1 MADQPP
7 DADTFHVI
15 SLEEVT
21 MEDLLVLPVPE
32 CLFQSS
38 QLAALHSG
46 DAFVSH
52 SWRDDSQASWAAL
65 AAWCHQFKIATG
77 REPKIWFDRCCV
89 NQQDEQIV
97 DSIAC
102 LPIYIASCNS
112 FVILYGQSYFHR
124 LWCVMELFSY
134 VFMGGNVASI
144 QIVVRAGDE
153 RKMLQD
159 ITDFDV
165 HKCSCLHPQDKDMFL
180 GIIETSFF
188 GLDGFNLEARAAIP
202 YRTHPSLCLTYP
214 CHVLCCHPTYLLLAT
229 PHASGEQSPS
239 DKAWFSATSWQ

>member
-52 SWRDDSQASWAAL
+52 SWRDDSQASWGAL
-65 AAWCHQFKIATG
+65 VAWCHQFKIATG

-144 QIVVRAGDE
+144 QIVVRSGDE
-153 RKMLQD
+153 RQMLQD

-165 HKCSCLHPQDKDMFL
+165 HKCSCLDPQDKDMFL

-188 GLDGFNLEARAAIP
+188 GLDGFNIAVRDILKTLQTSALKVTADYDKLHGKQEQACAIP
-202 YRTHPSLCLTYP
+202 QE
-214 CHVLCCHPTYLLLAT
+214 VL
-229 PHASGEQSPS
+229 
-239 DKAWFSATSWQ
+239 